1 MEERTNNLTFPT
13 NFSTFTETNNCLVEF
28 DGSTSM
34 ENLPVSMLHNVVNI
48 LSIPVATMANFFVLW
63 AIKERPSLHT
73 PSSVFLF
80 ILALSD
86 FAIGVFVQPLVV
98 IRSFGAAAH
107 NYRLSCI
114 SNVLIFAVGTALA
127 SMSFACI
134 TEISF
139 DRYLALVL
147 HLRYNSIITVRRVI
161 KYKIIASV
169 AIFPISIYFWFSK
182 EEWFKRTVLTV
193 AITLAA
199 ICVTL
204 IPISYYKIFMILR
217 RHKRQIR
224 NQNNV
229 ATCTQG
235 FSDTDLSK
243 YRKSVLAILYVLG
256 AVALSYIPLGVCTWM
271 QIVFQTKINQ
281 LVTSSA
287 GLLVLLNSSINPL
300 VYCWRMTEI
309 RRFVVMKLR
318 SILGVDRGR
327 QVRSVGVMTR

>member
-28 DGSTSM
+28 DGSTPM

-80 ILALSD
+80 ALALSD
-86 FAIGVFVQPLVV
+86 FAIGVFVQPLVA
-98 IRSFGAAAH
+98 IRSFGVAAH

-114 SNVLIFAVGTALA
+114 SNVLIFAVGTVLA

-182 EEWFKRTVLTV
+182 EEWFKRTVLKV

-199 ICVTL
+199 IYGTL

-229 ATCTQG
+229 ATSIQG
-235 FSDTDLSK
+235 FTDTDISK

-256 AVALSYIPLGVCTWM
+256 AVALSYIPFGVCTWM

-287 GLLVLLNSSINPL
+287 GLFVLLNSSINPL

-327 QVRSVGVMTR
+327 QVRSVGMITR